1 MGILRFFIF
10 YFMVLKIVTFNAR
23 GLMNGFKFEQL
34 KELRKNEDVI
44 LLQETNWKEN
54 VMEDFKKRWEGELL
68 FNNGEGKLGGGVAV
82 LIRKDIGIKT
92 KQMYNDRKG
101 KCMAVEIEME
111 EDKFILVNVHAPNEE
126 QEKKRCFKRL
136 DRRMGENNIGG

>member
-23 GLMNGFKFEQL
+23 GLMNGFKFEKL

-54 VMEDFKKRWEGELL
+54 VMEDIMERENWEEELL
-68 FNNGEGKLGGGVAV
+68 F
-82 LIRKDIGIKT
+82 
-92 KQMYNDRKG
+92 
-101 KCMAVEIEME
+101 
-111 EDKFILVNVHAPNEE
+111 
-126 QEKKRCFKRL
+126 
-136 DRRMGENNIGG
+136 